1 MALPPV
7 PEKVR
12 ELCGDGTTSM
22 KDVIDRLT
30 VICEKPINLIEYKE
44 SWGALTA
51 FKAEFED
58 RINVYFPPQKS
69 RQYKLHCIYHELGH
83 IYLESFRL
91 PLALPDLSEEML
103 RETADAISVTCRSVP
118 NHPVERWVEDF
129 AFEMSKKTRA
139 RTSSD
144 PDPFLS

>member
-1 MALPPV
+1 MTLPSV
-7 PEKVR
+7 QDKVR

-22 KDVIDRLT
+22 KEVVDRLA
-30 VICEKPINLIEYKE
+30 VICKKPINLIEYKE

-69 RQYKLHCIYHELGH
+69 QQYKLHCIYHELGH
-83 IYLESFRL
+83 IYLESFQMA
-91 PLALPDLSEEML
+91 LALPDLSEEML

-129 AFEMSKKTRA
+129 AFEMSKMTRS
-139 RTSSD
+139 RSSSD
-144 PDPFLS
+144 PDPFL

>member
-7 PEKVR
+7 VEKVR

-22 KDVIDRLT
+22 KEVIDRLT

-69 RQYKLHCIYHELGH
+69 RQYN
-83 IYLESFRL
+83 F
-91 PLALPDLSEEML
+91 
-103 RETADAISVTCRSVP
+103 TAYI
-118 NHPVERWVEDF
+118 
-129 AFEMSKKTRA
+129 
-139 RTSSD
+139 TSSD
-144 PDPFLS
+144 TSTWRAFGFPWLCQICLKRC